1 MKGYVNHNIGVIIM
15 KHKNIN
21 VTLCIM
27 VLILCIYGTY
37 LYSQQIFKS
46 NEFIQTDIS
55 PDRLQFMPV
64 TEDFRNYFVLQC
76 IGNTVSVLIG
86 DFTGTEKLISLAKD
100 TNGDGKADEVYE
112 YFPEIKKLT
121 TPFKPTSAFYKNIDV
136 LKKEIL
142 YGDIFTVNYSYKM
155 YSLPLLKAKL
165 KTGRDVY
172 RFKHGY
178 SVKMYDPDAPTTIA
192 GEFFF
197 GKNEG
202 KYDLIFTT
210 YYYKL
215 YRTKISPPLSY
226 SVYCKDTTDKYIAD
240 IVEELLKMVE

>member
-1 MKGYVNHNIGVIIM
+1 MKVYVNHNSGVIIM
-15 KHKNIN
+15 KHKNIHF
-21 VTLCIM
+21 VLFIL
-27 VLILCIYGTY
+27 VLILCMYGAY

-86 DFTGTEKLISLAKD
+86 DFTGIEKVISLVKD
-100 TNGDGKADEVYE
+100 TNGDGKPDEVYE
-112 YFPEIKKLT
+112 YFPESKRLT
-121 TPFKPTSAFYKNIDV
+121 IPLKPTTGFYKGLDEM
-136 LKKEIL
+136 KKDIIT
-142 YGDIFTVNYSYKM
+142 GDIFFINYSYKM
-155 YSLPLLKAKL
+155 YSLPLLRAKL
-165 KTGRDVY
+165 KSGRDIFK
-172 RFKHGY
+172 FKHGY
-178 SVKMYDPDAPTTIA
+178 SVKLYDPDAPTTIS

-197 GKNEG
+197 GKKDG

-240 IVEELLKMVE
+240 IVEDLLKMVE

>member
-1 MKGYVNHNIGVIIM
+1 MKQKKIKLTLLCVPILIVCFYV
-15 KHKNIN
+15 
-21 VTLCIM
+21 
-27 VLILCIYGTY
+27 TY

-46 NEFIQTDIS
+46 NEFIHTDIT

-76 IGNTVSVLIG
+76 IGNTVSILIG
-86 DFTGTEKLISLAKD
+86 DFTGIEKVISLAKD
-100 TNGDGKADEVYE
+100 KNGDGKPDEVYE
-112 YFPEIKKLT
+112 YFPKVKKLT
-121 TPFKPTSAFYKNIDV
+121 TPLKPTTGFYKNIDD

-142 YGDIFTVNYSYKM
+142 LGDIFTMNYSYKM
-155 YSLPLLKAKL
+155 NSLPLLKAKL
-165 KTGRDVY
+165 KSGRDVY
-172 RFKHGY
+172 RFKNGY

-192 GEFFF
+192 GEYFF

-215 YRTKISPPLSY
+215 YRTKISPPLIY

>member
-1 MKGYVNHNIGVIIM
+1 M
-15 KHKNIN
+15 KHKNKNLI
-21 VTLCIM
+21 LLFAI
-27 VLILCIYGTY
+27 VLIPCLYVTYIY
-37 LYSQQIFKS
+37 SDQVFKS
-46 NEFIQTDIS
+46 NEFIQSDIS
-55 PDRLQFMPV
+55 ADRLQFMPV

-100 TNGDGKADEVYE
+100 TNGDGKPDEVYE
-112 YFPEIKKLT
+112 YFPEVKKLT
-121 TPFKPTSAFYKNIDV
+121 TPLKPTTGFYKNIDD
-136 LKKEIL
+136 LKKDIL
-142 YGDIFTVNYSYKM
+142 VGDIFSMNYSYKM
-155 YSLPLLKAKL
+155 NSLPLLKAKL
-165 KTGRDVY
+165 KSGRDVF

-192 GEFFF
+192 GEYFF
-197 GKNEG
+197 GKKDG
-202 KYDLIFTT
+202 KYDLIFST